1 MPSVFVRLGGFGWEW
16 ARNNYPWT
24 NVYGLG
30 RSLLAFGTA
39 LTLTFN
45 TSNILFR
52 PAAGVPECPY
62 CRDISHFSIF
72 CVFSGHLEVVRFVSV
87 IVLLI
92 VASGWRPR
100 YTAFFHWWVS
110 FSFQTAA
117 ITLNGGDQ
125 VTAVLTLLIL
135 PIACTDRRKWHWQ
148 SIPWGRHPNTIEVL
162 RRLTALITLSVIRF
176 QVAIIYFHALIGK
189 LNVDDWVNGTVLYY
203 WFTEPTIG
211 LPASLSG
218 LTPLL
223 TTRLVVVLTWATL
236 LLEAALFMALIMP
249 KSARKYWLVAGIVF
263 HSLIA
268 ISMGLVSFAIAMFAA
283 LVLYLQPFDEEF
295 GFWFLAK
302 LAKRDRSRE
311 NESTANLESGELHEY
326 PAPVNALQDRAVSH
340 LVSSSRCP

>member
-1 MPSVFVRLGGFGWEW
+1 
-16 ARNNYPWT
+16 
-24 NVYGLG
+24 
-30 RSLLAFGTA
+30 
-39 LTLTFN
+39 
-45 TSNILFR
+45 
-52 PAAGVPECPY
+52 
-62 CRDISHFSIF
+62 
-72 CVFSGHLEVVRFVSV
+72 
-87 IVLLI
+87 
-92 VASGWRPR
+92 
-100 YTAFFHWWVS
+100 
-110 FSFQTAA
+110 
-117 ITLNGGDQ
+117 
-125 VTAVLTLLIL
+125 
-135 PIACTDRRKWHWQ
+135 
-148 SIPWGRHPNTIEVL
+148 
-162 RRLTALITLSVIRF
+162 LITLSVIRF

-211 LPASLSG
+211 LPAWLSG

-311 NESTANLESGELHEY
+311 NESTANLESGELREY